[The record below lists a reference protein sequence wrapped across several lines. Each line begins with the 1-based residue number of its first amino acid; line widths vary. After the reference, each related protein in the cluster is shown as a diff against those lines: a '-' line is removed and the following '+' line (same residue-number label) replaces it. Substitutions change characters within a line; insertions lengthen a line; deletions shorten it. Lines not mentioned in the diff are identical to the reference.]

1 MRLKQFLMPRAK
13 KNRPT
18 LDFENNL
25 FSRGAKLIAGMD
37 EVGRGCLAGPVSV
50 GVAVISIDCVNPPE
64 NLADSKLLTHEQREE
79 LLPLVKTW
87 VKDFAVGHASN
98 DEIDEIGLTRALRR
112 AGRRALVQLETK
124 PDHLILDG
132 KHNWLMPEKE
142 TQNMFEQ
149 EFDDGPLSVD
159 LKIITQVKADLTCAS
174 VAAASIVAKTTRD
187 QMMAELSKEFPNYF
201 WAENKGYA
209 APEHLEAIKSFGAT
223 KYHRVS
229 WKTFQTD

>member
-50 GVAVISIDCVNPPE
+50 GVAVISIENINPPE

-112 AGRRALVQLETK
+112 AGRRALVQLVTK

-159 LKIITQVKADLTCAS
+159 LKIITQIKADLTCAS

-229 WKTFQTD
+229 WKTFQK

>member
-1 MRLKQFLMPRAK
+1 MPRAK

-50 GVAVISIDCVNPPE
+50 GVAVISIDCINPPE

-98 DEIDEIGLTRALRR
+98 NEIDEIGLTRALRR
-112 AGRRALVQLETK
+112 AGRRALVQLVTK

-149 EFDDGPLSVD
+149 EFDDGSLSVD
-159 LKIITQVKADLTCAS
+159 LKIITQIKADLTCAS

-229 WKTFQTD
+229 WKTFQK

>member
-37 EVGRGCLAGPVSV
+37 EVGLGCLAGPVSV
-50 GVAVISIDCVNPPE
+50 GVAVISSENINPPE

-98 DEIDEIGLTRALRR
+98 NEIDEIGLTRALRR
-112 AGRRALVQLETK
+112 AGRRALVQLVTK

-187 QMMAELSKEFPNYF
+187 QMMSELSKEFPNYF

-229 WKTFQTD
+229 WKTFQK

>member
-50 GVAVISIDCVNPPE
+50 GVAVINIDCINPPE

-87 VKDFAVGHASN
+87 VKDYAVGHASN

-112 AGRRALVQLETK
+112 AGRRALVQLVTK

-159 LKIITQVKADLTCAS
+159 LKIITQIKADLTCAS

-229 WKTFQTD
+229 WKTFQK

>member
-1 MRLKQFLMPRAK
+1 MPRAK

-50 GVAVISIDCVNPPE
+50 GVAVISSENINPPE

-87 VKDFAVGHASN
+87 VKEFAVGHASN

-112 AGRRALVQLETK
+112 AGRRALAQLDTK

-132 KHNWLMPEKE
+132 KHNWLIPEKE
-142 TQNMFEQ
+142 TQDMFEQ
-149 EFDDGPLSVD
+149 EFDDGPLSVN
-159 LKIITQVKADLTCAS
+159 LKIIAQVKADLTCAS

-187 QMMAELSKEFPNYF
+187 QMMSELSKEFPNYF

-229 WKTFQTD
+229 WKTFQK

>member
-1 MRLKQFLMPRAK
+1 MPRAK

-50 GVAVISIDCVNPPE
+50 GVAVISIENINPPE

-98 DEIDEIGLTRALRR
+98 NEIDEIGLTRALRR
-112 AGRRALVQLETK
+112 AGRRALVQLVTK

-159 LKIITQVKADLTCAS
+159 LKIITQIKADLTCAS

-229 WKTFQTD
+229 WKTFQK

>member
-1 MRLKQFLMPRAK
+1 MPRAK

-50 GVAVISIDCVNPPE
+50 GVAVISIENINPPE
-64 NLADSKLLTHEQREE
+64 NLADSKLLTHEQREK

-98 DEIDEIGLTRALRR
+98 NEIDEIGLTRALRR
-112 AGRRALVQLETK
+112 AGRRALVQLVTK

-149 EFDDGPLSVD
+149 EFDDGSLSVD
-159 LKIITQVKADLTCAS
+159 LKIITQIKADLTCAS

-229 WKTFQTD
+229 WKTFQK

>member
-18 LDFENNL
+18 LDFENSL

-50 GVAVISIDCVNPPE
+50 GVAVISIENINPPE

-98 DEIDEIGLTRALRR
+98 EEIDEIGLTRALRR
-112 AGRRALVQLETK
+112 AGRRALVQLVTK

-149 EFDDGPLSVD
+149 EFDDGSLSVD
-159 LKIITQVKADLTCAS
+159 LKIITQIKADLTCAS

-209 APEHLEAIKSFGAT
+209 APEHLSAIKSFGAT

-229 WKTFQTD
+229 WKTFQK

>member
-1 MRLKQFLMPRAK
+1 MPRAK
-13 KNRPT
+13 KNQPN
-18 LDFENNL
+18 LDFETKL
-25 FSRGAKLIAGMD
+25 FERGAKLIAGMD

-50 GVAVISIDCVNPPE
+50 GVAVINIECVNPPE

-87 VKDFAVGHASN
+87 VKDFSVGHATN
-98 DEIDEIGLTRALRR
+98 AEIDEIGLTRALRR
-112 AGRRALVQLETK
+112 AGRRALTQLATK
-124 PDHLILDG
+124 PDYLILDG

-142 TQNMFEQ
+142 NQNMFAA
-149 EFDDGPLSVD
+149 EFDDGAISAE
-159 LKIITQVKADLTCAS
+159 LKIFTQIKADLTCAS

-187 QMMAELSKEFPNYF
+187 QMMAELSKEFPNYL

-209 APEHLEAIKSFGAT
+209 APEHLEAIKNHGAT

-229 WKTFQTD
+229 WKTFQK

>member
-1 MRLKQFLMPRAK
+1 
-13 KNRPT
+13 
-18 LDFENNL
+18 
-25 FSRGAKLIAGMD
+25 
-37 EVGRGCLAGPVSV
+37 V
-50 GVAVISIDCVNPPE
+50 GVAVISIENINPPE

-112 AGRRALVQLETK
+112 AGRRALVQLVTK

-159 LKIITQVKADLTCAS
+159 LKIITQIKADLTCAS

-229 WKTFQTD
+229 WKTFQK

>member
-1 MRLKQFLMPRAK
+1 MRLKQFLMPRTK

-50 GVAVISIDCVNPPE
+50 GVAVINIDCVNPPE

-98 DEIDEIGLTRALRR
+98 EEIDEIGLTRALRR
-112 AGRRALVQLETK
+112 AGRRALVQLVTK

-187 QMMAELSKEFPNYF
+187 QMMSELSKEFPNYF

-229 WKTFQTD
+229 WKTFQK

>member
-50 GVAVISIDCVNPPE
+50 GVAVISIENINPPE

-112 AGRRALVQLETK
+112 AGRRALVQLVTK

-159 LKIITQVKADLTCAS
+159 LKIITQIKADLTCAS

-209 APEHLEAIKSFGAT
+209 APEHLSAIKSFGAT

-229 WKTFQTD
+229 WKTFQK

>member
-1 MRLKQFLMPRAK
+1 MPRAK

-50 GVAVISIDCVNPPE
+50 GVAVINIDCVNPPE

-87 VKDFAVGHASN
+87 VKEFAVGHASN

-112 AGRRALVQLETK
+112 AGRRALAQLDTK

-132 KHNWLMPEKE
+132 KHNWLIPEKE
-142 TQNMFEQ
+142 TQDMFEQ
-149 EFDDGPLSVD
+149 EFDDGPLSVN
-159 LKIITQVKADLTCAS
+159 LKIIAQVKADLTCAS

-187 QMMAELSKEFPNYF
+187 QMMSELSKEFPNYF

-229 WKTFQTD
+229 WKTFQK

>member
-1 MRLKQFLMPRAK
+1 MPRAK

-50 GVAVISIDCVNPPE
+50 GVAVINIDCINPPE

-98 DEIDEIGLTRALRR
+98 EEIDEIGLTRALRR

-142 TQNMFEQ
+142 THNMFEQ
-149 EFDDGPLSVD
+149 EFDDGPLSAD
-159 LKIITQVKADLTCAS
+159 LKIITQIKADLTCAS

-187 QMMAELSKEFPNYF
+187 QMMSELSKEFPNYF

-209 APEHLEAIKSFGAT
+209 APEHLSAIKSFGAT

-229 WKTFQTD
+229 WKTFQK

>member
-25 FSRGAKLIAGMD
+25 FSRGAKLIAGID

-50 GVAVISIDCVNPPE
+50 GVAVISSENINPPE

-98 DEIDEIGLTRALRR
+98 NEIDEIGLTRALRR
-112 AGRRALVQLETK
+112 AGRRALVQLVTK

-187 QMMAELSKEFPNYF
+187 QMMSELSKEFPNYF

-229 WKTFQTD
+229 WKTFQK

>member
-1 MRLKQFLMPRAK
+1 MPRAK

-50 GVAVISIDCVNPPE
+50 GVAVISIENINPPE

-112 AGRRALVQLETK
+112 AGRRALVQLVTK

-159 LKIITQVKADLTCAS
+159 LKIITQIKADLTCAS

-229 WKTFQTD
+229 WKTFQK

>member
-1 MRLKQFLMPRAK
+1 MPRAK

-50 GVAVISIDCVNPPE
+50 GVAVINIDCVNPPE
-64 NLADSKLLTHEQREE
+64 NLAYSKLLTHEQREE

-87 VKDFAVGHASN
+87 VKEFAVGHASN

-112 AGRRALVQLETK
+112 AGRRALAQLDTK

-132 KHNWLMPEKE
+132 KHNWLIPEKE
-142 TQNMFEQ
+142 TQDMFEQ
-149 EFDDGPLSVD
+149 EFDDGPLSVN
-159 LKIITQVKADLTCAS
+159 LKIIAQVKADLTCAS

-187 QMMAELSKEFPNYF
+187 QMMSELSKEFPNYF

-229 WKTFQTD
+229 WKTFQK

>member
-50 GVAVISIDCVNPPE
+50 GVAVISIENINPPE

-98 DEIDEIGLTRALRR
+98 NEIDEIGLTRALRR
-112 AGRRALVQLETK
+112 AGRRALVQLVTK

-229 WKTFQTD
+229 WKTFQK

>member
-1 MRLKQFLMPRAK
+1 MHLKQFLMPRAK

-50 GVAVISIDCVNPPE
+50 GVAVINIDCVNPPE

-87 VKDFAVGHASN
+87 VKEFAVGHASN

-112 AGRRALVQLETK
+112 AGRRALAQLDTK

-132 KHNWLMPEKE
+132 KHNWLIPEKE
-142 TQNMFEQ
+142 TQDMFEQ
-149 EFDDGPLSVD
+149 EFDDGPLSVN
-159 LKIITQVKADLTCAS
+159 LKIIAQVKADLICAS

-187 QMMAELSKEFPNYF
+187 QMMSELSKEFPNYF

-229 WKTFQTD
+229 WKTFQK

>member
-1 MRLKQFLMPRAK
+1 
-13 KNRPT
+13 
-18 LDFENNL
+18 
-25 FSRGAKLIAGMD
+25 MD

-50 GVAVISIDCVNPPE
+50 GVAVINIDCINPPE
-64 NLADSKLLTHEQREE
+64 NLADSKLLTHEQREK

-112 AGRRALVQLETK
+112 AGRRALVQLVTK

-149 EFDDGPLSVD
+149 EFDDGSLSVD
-159 LKIITQVKADLTCAS
+159 LKIITQIKADLTCAS

-229 WKTFQTD
+229 WKTFQK

>member
-1 MRLKQFLMPRAK
+1 
-13 KNRPT
+13 
-18 LDFENNL
+18 
-25 FSRGAKLIAGMD
+25 MD

-50 GVAVISIDCVNPPE
+50 GVAVISIDCINPPE

-98 DEIDEIGLTRALRR
+98 EEIDEIGLTRALRR
-112 AGRRALVQLETK
+112 AGRRALVQLVTK

-159 LKIITQVKADLTCAS
+159 LKIITQIKADLTCAS

-229 WKTFQTD
+229 WKTFQK

>member
-1 MRLKQFLMPRAK
+1 MPRTK

-50 GVAVISIDCVNPPE
+50 GVAVINIDCINPPE

-98 DEIDEIGLTRALRR
+98 EEIDEIGLTRALRR
-112 AGRRALVQLETK
+112 AGRRALVQLVTK

-149 EFDDGPLSVD
+149 EFDDGSLSVD
-159 LKIITQVKADLTCAS
+159 LKIITQIKADLTCAS

-229 WKTFQTD
+229 WKTFQK

>member
-1 MRLKQFLMPRAK
+1 MPRAK

-50 GVAVISIDCVNPPE
+50 GVAVISIENINPPE

-98 DEIDEIGLTRALRR
+98 NEIDEIGLTRALRR
-112 AGRRALVQLETK
+112 AGRRALVQLVTK

-149 EFDDGPLSVD
+149 EFDDGSLSVD
-159 LKIITQVKADLTCAS
+159 LKIITQIKADLTCAS

-229 WKTFQTD
+229 WKTFQK

>member
-50 GVAVISIDCVNPPE
+50 GVAVISIENINPPE

-98 DEIDEIGLTRALRR
+98 EEIDEIGLTRALRR
-112 AGRRALVQLETK
+112 AGRRALVQLVTK

-149 EFDDGPLSVD
+149 EFDDGSLSVD
-159 LKIITQVKADLTCAS
+159 LKIITQIKADLTCAS

-209 APEHLEAIKSFGAT
+209 APEHLSAIKSFGAT

-229 WKTFQTD
+229 WKTFQK

>member
-50 GVAVISIDCVNPPE
+50 GVAVINIDCINPPE
-64 NLADSKLLTHEQREE
+64 NLADSKLLTHEQREK

-98 DEIDEIGLTRALRR
+98 NEIDEIGLTRALRR
-112 AGRRALVQLETK
+112 AGRRALVQLVTK

-149 EFDDGPLSVD
+149 EFDDGSLSVD
-159 LKIITQVKADLTCAS
+159 LKIITQIKADLTCAS

-229 WKTFQTD
+229 WKTFQK

>member
-50 GVAVISIDCVNPPE
+50 GVAVINIDCINPPE

-98 DEIDEIGLTRALRR
+98 EEIDEIGLTRALRR
-112 AGRRALVQLETK
+112 AGRRALVQLVTK

-229 WKTFQTD
+229 WKTFQK

>member
-50 GVAVISIDCVNPPE
+50 GVAVINIDCVNPPE

-98 DEIDEIGLTRALRR
+98 NEIDEIGLTRALRR
-112 AGRRALVQLETK
+112 AGRRALVQLVTK

-159 LKIITQVKADLTCAS
+159 LKIITQIKADLTCAS

-229 WKTFQTD
+229 WKTYQK

>member
-1 MRLKQFLMPRAK
+1 MPRAK

-50 GVAVISIDCVNPPE
+50 GVAVISIENINPPE

-112 AGRRALVQLETK
+112 AGRRALVQLVTK

-187 QMMAELSKEFPNYF
+187 QMMSELSKEFPNYF

-229 WKTFQTD
+229 WKTFQK

>member
-50 GVAVISIDCVNPPE
+50 GVAVINIDCVNPPE
-64 NLADSKLLTHEQREE
+64 NLADSKLLTHEQREK

-112 AGRRALVQLETK
+112 AGRRALVQLVTK

-149 EFDDGPLSVD
+149 EFDDGSLSVD
-159 LKIITQVKADLTCAS
+159 LKIITQIKADLTCAS

-229 WKTFQTD
+229 WKTFQK

>member
-1 MRLKQFLMPRAK
+1 MPRAK

-50 GVAVISIDCVNPPE
+50 GVAVISIENINPPE
-64 NLADSKLLTHEQREE
+64 NLADSKLLTHEQREK

-112 AGRRALVQLETK
+112 AGRRALVQLVTK

-149 EFDDGPLSVD
+149 EFDDGSLSVD
-159 LKIITQVKADLTCAS
+159 LKIITQIKADLTCAS

-209 APEHLEAIKSFGAT
+209 APEHLSAIKSFGAT

-229 WKTFQTD
+229 WKTFQK

>member
-1 MRLKQFLMPRAK
+1 
-13 KNRPT
+13 
-18 LDFENNL
+18 
-25 FSRGAKLIAGMD
+25 MD

-50 GVAVISIDCVNPPE
+50 GVAVISIDCINPPE

-87 VKDFAVGHASN
+87 VKDYAVGHASN
-98 DEIDEIGLTRALRR
+98 NEIDEIGLTRALRR
-112 AGRRALVQLETK
+112 AGRRALVQLVTK

-159 LKIITQVKADLTCAS
+159 LKIITQIKADLTCAS

-229 WKTFQTD
+229 WKTFQK

>member
-1 MRLKQFLMPRAK
+1 
-13 KNRPT
+13 
-18 LDFENNL
+18 
-25 FSRGAKLIAGMD
+25 MD

-50 GVAVISIDCVNPPE
+50 GVAVISIDCINPPE

-87 VKDFAVGHASN
+87 VKDYAVGHASN
-98 DEIDEIGLTRALRR
+98 NEIDEIGLTRALRR
-112 AGRRALVQLETK
+112 AGRRALVQLVTK

-159 LKIITQVKADLTCAS
+159 LKIITQIKADLTCAL

-187 QMMAELSKEFPNYF
+187 QMMSELSKEFPNYF

-209 APEHLEAIKSFGAT
+209 APEHLSAIKSFGAT

-229 WKTFQTD
+229 WKTFQK

>member
-50 GVAVISIDCVNPPE
+50 GVAVISIENINPPE

-98 DEIDEIGLTRALRR
+98 EEIDEIGLTRALRR
-112 AGRRALVQLETK
+112 AGRRALVQLVTK

-229 WKTFQTD
+229 WKTFQK

>member
-50 GVAVISIDCVNPPE
+50 GVAVISIDCINPPE

-98 DEIDEIGLTRALRR
+98 EEIDEIGLTRALRR
-112 AGRRALVQLETK
+112 AGRRALVQLVTK

-229 WKTFQTD
+229 WKTFQK